1 MLISSSNFLV
11 PNATFF
17 VELIA
22 FVLLLGIVAK
32 WILPPINGVMVK
44 RQEEIAQSLT
54 VIDDAKVKMEEATAA
69 YEQAMVKA
77 RDDARNALEQAN
89 RIAEEIRA
97 EAQEKAKADYDRLV
111 ARATTDIEA
120 ARQQALRDL
129 QEQAA
134 ELALVIAGKV
144 VDAEL
149 DAERHRHL
157 IDEVV
162 STVETRV

>member
-1 MLISSSNFLV
+1 MIASSNFLV

-44 RQEEIAQSLT
+44 RQQEIAQSLT

-77 RDDARNALEQAN
+77 HEDARSTLEQAN
-89 RIAEEIRA
+89 RIAEEIRE
-97 EAQEKAKADYDRLV
+97 EARAKATAEYDRLV

-129 QEQAA
+129 QDQAA
-134 ELALVIAGKV
+134 ELALLIAGKV
-144 VDAEL
+144 VGAEL
-149 DAERHRHL
+149 NAERHRQL

-162 STVETRV
+162 SAVETRV